1 MCIKIKL
8 SESFVNSIPTK
19 SDQVLYKRDMATP
32 TTYIRPKIRSPHQK
46 ASSSIKVSLGMFD
59 PASTMGQILFPVP
72 RVPVTKPE
80 VLFGHWKTYLR
91 HDALNSRR
99 TGALSL
105 SLLKKEDIII
115 RHQRVDTLRKLIR
128 VWKEVSK
135 KHEEKINVPD
145 DPNHIIVRTRVTSKG
160 KVKVALEQPYKKLYD
175 RYLDFTTPPPSLEEK
190 IFYAQ
195 QFGYPE
201 RVLKN
206 IMKAHDR
213 REAQRPKIEELIIR
227 VFGETKSKTYS
238 KPKKKSLIKQISTR
252 VKKYNSQSETETET
266 ETQ

>member
-1 MCIKIKL
+1 
-8 SESFVNSIPTK
+8 
-19 SDQVLYKRDMATP
+19 MA
-32 TTYIRPKIRSPHQK
+32 TTYIRPKIKPRQK
-46 ASSSIKVSLGMFD
+46 LSTESLEILPETFD
-59 PASTMGQILFPVP
+59 PASTMGKILFPVP

-115 RHQRVDTLRKLIR
+115 RHQRVDTLRKLFR

-238 KPKKKSLIKQISTR
+238 KPKKKSLIKQMCTR
-252 VKKYNSQSETETET
+252 VKKIKDNIQSETET
-266 ETQ
+266 Q